1 MIGTRTS
8 LIVATAALLCATRP
22 LIGQAPAA
30 AQHPIFAGTWT
41 PDGNTRAVGRRRRG
55 RRAAAVRTDVVW
67 RSARYPQRVAGT
79 ASDHGDEHRDVLA
92 GGRPTEVGDPRDHG
106 QRPHERRHRMVRAG

>member
-8 LIVATAALLCATRP
+8 LIVATAALLCTTRP

-41 PDGNTRAVGRRRRG
+41 PSDPARSDQLFAVGLTS
-55 RRAAAVRTDVVW
+55 V
-67 RSARYPQRVAGT
+67 
-79 ASDHGDEHRDVLA
+79 
-92 GGRPTEVGDPRDHG
+92 
-106 QRPHERRHRMVRAG
+106 